1 MKKCPF
7 CAEQIQDEAI
17 KCRYCG
23 SMLDG
28 TLVPSGGGPRY
39 GAMDEEVRRLM
50 QVGEKIQAIKLVR
63 QQTGYDLARAKGY
76 VEALHAGLDPLQ
88 VAPPPPMPAIQRPG
102 GVGVAMVLLIIA
114 GAAIGLWLL
123 MR

>member
-28 TLVPSGGGPRY
+28 SGPAAAAPGGALDRE
-39 GAMDEEVRRLM
+39 AARLAAA
-50 QVGEKIQAIKLVR
+50 GEKIQAIKLVR
-63 QQTGYDLARAKGY
+63 QQTGFDLTRAKAY
-76 VEALHAGLDPLQ
+76 VEALQAGLDPGQ
-88 VAPPPPMPAIQRPG
+88 IPTPVQMPPSPGSG
-102 GVGVAMVLLIIA
+102 GVSGLAILLAAGVLVALA
-114 GAAIGLWLL
+114 YWLL
-123 MR
+123 AR

>member
-28 TLVPSGGGPRY
+28 SSPAASVPRDR
-39 GAMDEEVRRLM
+39 AMDAEAARLM
-50 QVGEKIQAIKLVR
+50 ATGEKIEAIRLVR
-63 QQTGYDLARAKGY
+63 QQTGYDLARAKAY
-76 VEALHAGLDPLQ
+76 VEALHAGLDPVQFSQMPPRSRTVRLSGLAILVVIGAV
-88 VAPPPPMPAIQRPG
+88 VAI
-102 GVGVAMVLLIIA
+102 AMWYFTA
-114 GAAIGLWLL
+114 SRA
-123 MR
+123 

>member
-28 TLVPSGGGPRY
+28 SSPIPPSSRPGS
-39 GAMDEEVRRLM
+39 AMDIQAKQLLG
-50 QVGEKIQAIKLVR
+50 QGQKIDAIKLIR
-63 QQTGYDLARAKGY
+63 QQTGCGLAQAKAY
-76 VEALHAGLDPLQ
+76 AEALERGETPVQ
-88 VAPPPPMPAIQRPG
+88 MPPAIPAQQTG
-102 GVGVAMVLLIIA
+102 GCAGVLALVV
-114 GAAIGLWLL
+114 AIVVAVVLWLVL
-123 MR
+123 R